1 MRHTYIMRRALSLSV
16 GMLMIAVAVRA
27 QTPAAAVPDRGYVQ
41 AVADSAFGNVTSQ
54 SFGAEV
60 GVTVRPD
67 LQVFGAFGNIR
78 DVATAEL
85 GAAAQ
90 TIAGALSQLQP
101 GTVTYSVK
109 EPVTFFVGGVR
120 YRIATSSKVKPYVAA
135 GAGVGMVSKDVKF
148 LINGSEATSTLSQLV
163 TLGSDVSGDE
173 SKLMIT
179 VGGGVVYPVW
189 RQLFVDLHYHFA
201 HISTQTSITVNRVG
215 LGLGISF

>member
-1 MRHTYIMRRALSLSV
+1 MRRTLSLSV
-16 GMLMIAVAVRA
+16 GMLMVAAAVHA

-60 GVTVRPD
+60 GFTVRPD
-67 LQVFGAFGNIR
+67 LQVFGAFGDIR

-85 GAAAQ
+85 GASAQ
-90 TIAGALSQLQP
+90 TIAGALTQLQP
-101 GTVTYSVK
+101 GTVGFSVK

-135 GAGVGMVSKDVKF
+135 GAGLGTVKKDVKF
-148 LINGSEATSTLSQLV
+148 LINGTDATSSLSQFV

-173 SKLMIT
+173 SKLMFT
-179 VGGGVVYPVW
+179 LGGGVVYPVW
-189 RQLFVDLHYHFA
+189 HQLFIDLHYHFA
-201 HISTQTSITVNRVG
+201 HISTETAITVNRAG
-215 LGLGISF
+215 LGVGITF

>member
-1 MRHTYIMRRALSLSV
+1 MRRALSLSV
-16 GMLMIAVAVRA
+16 GMLMIATAVRA
-27 QTPAAAVPDRGYVQ
+27 QTPTAAIPDRGYVQ

-67 LQVFGAFGNIR
+67 LQIFGAFGNIR
-78 DVATAEL
+78 DVATTEL
-85 GAAAQ
+85 GTSAQ

-120 YRIATSSKVKPYVAA
+120 YRIATSSKLNPYVAA
-135 GAGVGMVSKDVKF
+135 GAGVGMVKKDVKF
-148 LINGSEATSTLSQLV
+148 LINGSDATSTLSPFV

-173 SKLMIT
+173 SSLMIT

-201 HISTQTSITVNRVG
+201 HVSADTPISVNRVG
-215 LGLGISF
+215 LGLGITF